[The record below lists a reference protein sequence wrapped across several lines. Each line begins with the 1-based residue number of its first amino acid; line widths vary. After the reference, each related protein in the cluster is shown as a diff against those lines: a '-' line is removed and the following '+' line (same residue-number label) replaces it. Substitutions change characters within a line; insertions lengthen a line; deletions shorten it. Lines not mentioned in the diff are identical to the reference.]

1 MNEYKFPSI
10 LKTLREKKGLTFRQL
25 AKETGFSLAGVCRWE
40 QGTQIP
46 NIQTL
51 VVFAK
56 YFNVTTDYLVGLTNN
71 EQN

>member
-1 MNEYKFPSI
+1 MNEYKFPNI
-10 LKTLREKKGLTFRQL
+10 LKELREKKGLTFRQL

-56 YFNVTTDYLVGLTNN
+56 YFNVTTDYLVGLAD
-71 EQN
+71 E